1 MSLFPHTVTIFN
13 KYERDNRVKYS
24 RVILSG
30 VQFVLDEVNAR
41 KTTGSSKDDKVTC
54 YIPRDVKANKSYV
67 DSFTFKN
74 DETVNVDTTYT
85 ISKEDLIGFGVIDL
99 DGLTINNYRNN
110 RGSLYE
116 ITAISDYQFG
126 SNLDNKVIVAK

>member
-13 KYERDNRVKYS
+13 KYERDNKVYYS
-24 RVILSG
+24 GVVLSG
-30 VQFVLDEVNAR
+30 VQFVIDEVNAR

-54 YIPRDVKANKSYV
+54 YIPKDVVADKSYV

-74 DETVNVDTTYT
+74 DETIDVDTSYT
-85 ISKEDLIGFGVIDL
+85 IAKEDLIGFGVIDL
-99 DGLTINNYRNN
+99 DGLSINEYRNS
-110 RGSLYE
+110 RGNLYE
-116 ITAISDYQFG
+116 ITAISDYQFD

>member
-13 KYERDNRVKYS
+13 KYERDNKVYYS

-54 YIPRDVKANKSYV
+54 YIPRDVKATKSYV

-74 DETVNVDTTYT
+74 DETVNVDITYT
-85 ISKEDLIGFGVIDL
+85 IAKEDLIGFGVVDL
-99 DGLTINNYRNN
+99 DDLTINDYRNN

-126 SNLDNKVIVAK
+126 SSLDNKVVVAK

>member
-13 KYERDNRVKYS
+13 KYERDNKVKYS

-54 YIPRDVKANKSYV
+54 YIPKDVKANKSYV

-99 DGLTINNYRNN
+99 DDLTINDYRNN
-110 RGSLYE
+110 RGILYE
-116 ITAISDYQFG
+116 ITAMSDYQFG

>member
-1 MSLFPHTVTIFN
+1 MSLFPHTITIFN
-13 KYERDNRVKYS
+13 KYERDNKVYYS
-24 RVILSG
+24 RVVLTG
-30 VQFVLDEVNAR
+30 VQFVIDEVNAR

-54 YIPRDVKANKSYV
+54 YIPRGVVTDKSYV

-74 DETVNVDTTYT
+74 DESIDVDTTYT
-85 ISKEDLIGFGVIDL
+85 IAKEDLIGFGVIDL
-99 DGLTINNYRNN
+99 DSLTINEYRNS

-126 SNLDNKVIVAK
+126 SSLDNKVLVAK

>member
-1 MSLFPHTVTIFN
+1 MSLFPHTITIFN

-99 DGLTINNYRNN
+99 DDLTINDYRNN

>member
-13 KYERDNRVKYS
+13 KYERDNKVYYS
-24 RVILSG
+24 GVVLSG
-30 VQFVLDEVNAR
+30 VQFVIDEVNAR

-54 YIPRDVKANKSYV
+54 YIPKNVVANKSYV

-74 DETVNVDTTYT
+74 DETIDIDTKYT

-99 DGLTINNYRNN
+99 DGLSINEYRNS
-110 RGSLYE
+110 RGNLYE

-126 SNLDNKVIVAK
+126 SNLDNKVVVAK

>member
-30 VQFVLDEVNAR
+30 VQFVLDEINAR

-99 DGLTINNYRNN
+99 DGLTINDYRNN

-116 ITAISDYQFG
+116 ITAISDYNFG
-126 SNLDNKVIVAK
+126 SSLDNKVIAAK

>member
-13 KYERDNRVKYS
+13 KYERDNKVYYS

-54 YIPRDVKANKSYV
+54 YIPRNVKANKSYV

-99 DGLTINNYRNN
+99 DGLTINDYRNN

>member
-13 KYERDNRVKYS
+13 KYERDNKVYYS

-85 ISKEDLIGFGVIDL
+85 IAKEDLVGFVIIDL
-99 DGLTINNYRNN
+99 DGLSINEHRNS
-110 RGSLYE
+110 RGRLYE
-116 ITAISDYQFG
+116 ITAISNYQFG
-126 SNLDNKVIVAK
+126 SNLDNKVVVAK

>member
-13 KYERDNRVKYS
+13 KYERDNKVYYS
-24 RVILSG
+24 RVVLTG
-30 VQFVLDEVNAR
+30 VQFVIDEVNAR

-54 YIPRDVKANKSYV
+54 YIPRDAKSDKSYI
-67 DSFTFKN
+67 DSFAFKN
-74 DETVNVDTTYT
+74 DEFVDVDTTYT
-85 ISKEDLIGFGVIDL
+85 IAKEDLIGFGVVGL
-99 DGLTINNYRNN
+99 DGLTINEYRNS

-126 SNLDNKVIVAK
+126 SSLDNKVIVAK